1 MPVPIP
7 TSASS
12 LSANRLLA
20 ALPAEDLARLR
31 PSLEPVVLTFK
42 SEYAR
47 SGEPV
52 DYVYF
57 PLRGVMSLLVQTS
70 RGESIEVAL
79 VGNEGLVGIHAYLG
93 AQLSPFHVICQVPG
107 EGVRMKIKTFQK
119 EMERGGGALATALGH
134 FLEELLIQVAVS
146 GACNRLHTVQQRC
159 ARWMLMTHDRVVGEE
174 FPLTQE
180 FLAQMLG
187 IRRAGV
193 NAVAAAFKRNG
204 VIRYSRGKVAILNR
218 TGLEAMSCE
227 CHTTIQKAR
236 ERATARP

>member
-1 MPVPIP
+1 
-7 TSASS
+7 
-12 LSANRLLA
+12 
-20 ALPAEDLARLR
+20 
-31 PSLEPVVLTFK
+31 
-42 SEYAR
+42 
-47 SGEPV
+47 
-52 DYVYF
+52 
-57 PLRGVMSLLVQTS
+57 
-70 RGESIEVAL
+70 
-79 VGNEGLVGIHAYLG
+79 
-93 AQLSPFHVICQVPG
+93 
-107 EGVRMKIKTFQK
+107 MKIKTFQK

-193 NAVAAAFKRNG
+193 NSVAAAFKRNG

-227 CHTTIQKAR
+227 CHKTIQKAR